1 MVKPA
6 GKIGLTAC
14 QHAWSDT
21 LDETPEALTES
32 VSIYAPLR
40 MLGARHMLLIELHN
54 PGSLHSF
61 IHTWHESDGFTAVMT
76 ALRADVSFTVT
87 FPEPCGQLYKITA
100 LLLGPL
106 KYLARGIYD
115 EREVWQYQFCTCTV
129 KN

>member
-1 MVKPA
+1 MVKP
-6 GKIGLTAC
+6 GGQNWPHGLSTRLAR
-14 QHAWSDT
+14 HN
-21 LDETPEALTES
+21 ETPEALTES

-61 IHTWHESDGFTAVMT
+61 IHTCNESDGFTAVMT

-87 FPEPCGQLYKITA
+87 FPEPCGQLYKITV

-115 EREVWQYQFCTCTV
+115 
-129 KN
+129 